1 MSKLTNISNQYK
13 IKADKLLAKTGLI
26 KTLEKFGKAYFVGSY
41 AYDLMMN
48 GDIDIEVVRAKKFTK
63 KEVAE
68 IFTKLYLAD
77 KFRSY
82 FLKGNWSDPR
92 LGKEFPNGNYIGL
105 KEKIDG
111 ESWKIDIWFMSEEE
125 FYQRAKKTAFI
136 RQEITAAQR
145 ELILTLK
152 KYKND
157 QKIYFTGYQIYE
169 LVLGGKVK
177 SLKEFKEYLK
187 TNA

>member
-1 MSKLTNISNQYK
+1 MPKLSDISKQYK
-13 IKADKLLAKTGLI
+13 VKADRLLARTGLI
-26 KTLEKFGKAYFVGSY
+26 KDLKKFGKTYFVGAY

-63 KEVAE
+63 KEIAA
-68 IFTKLYLAD
+68 IFTKLYLTD

-82 FLKGNWSDPR
+82 FLKGNWNDPR
-92 LGKEFPNGNYIGL
+92 LGEEFPNGNYIGL
-105 KEKIDG
+105 KEKING

-145 ELILTLK
+145 ELILALK

-157 QKIYFTGYQIYE
+157 QNIYLTGYQIYE
-169 LVLGGKVK
+169 LVLGAKIK
-177 SLKEFKEYLK
+177 SLKEFKAYLK
-187 TNA
+187 K